1 LKRLL
6 GREIDSHGTKISV
19 YEGTKKSGEVILF
32 LHPQGSTAEIW
43 QSALDFFNENYHVV
57 LMDLRGHG
65 RSGKPALGYDIHSQC
80 VDILSVMD
88 HLKIKRAH
96 LVGNS
101 LGGDIATAF
110 AALYPDRVLSL
121 TNIDSGMINY
131 VGENGER
138 DITKEQ
144 VIEEFK
150 AREIK
155 GFLSRDELNRYVRK
169 VFPSAIWDGYFEH
182 WFKYVSI
189 FELEDGRISYQ
200 IPISINTQIMEMV
213 CDLNYL
219 ELYKTIT
226 CPILFLP
233 AEQEDKLSIKLQY
246 IKEASKY
253 TYTKTTVI
261 PGSKHLMVLDQGQ
274 ETFIELAEFLIENK
288 VAPI

>member
-1 LKRLL
+1 ML
-6 GREIDSHGTKISV
+6 GRDIDSNGTRISI
-19 YEGTKKSGEVILF
+19 YEGTKRTGETILF

-43 QSALDFFNENYHVV
+43 QSVLDLFNDDYHVV

-65 RSGKPALGYDIHSQC
+65 KSEKPAQGYDIHTQC
-80 VDILSVMD
+80 DDILSVMD
-88 HLKIKRAH
+88 SLKIEKAH

-110 AALYPDRVLSL
+110 AAFYPDRVLSL

-131 VGENGER
+131 IGENGER

-144 VIEEFK
+144 VIIEFSN
-150 AREIK
+150 REIK
-155 GFLSRDELNRYVRK
+155 GFSSKIELYHYVQK
-169 VFPSAIWDGYFEH
+169 VFPPAIWSGYFEE
-182 WFKYVSI
+182 WFKYVTI
-189 FELEDGRISYQ
+189 FQLEDGRISYQ

-233 AEQEDKLSIKLQY
+233 AETEEKLSIKLEN
-246 IKEASKY
+246 IKEAGKY

-274 ETFIELAEFLIENK
+274 QIFKEIAKFLIEIK
-288 VAPI
+288 AATI